1 MLSLNE
7 CKNALKRYNSDLKI
21 GKSVKYKNYYIIVGI
36 GSDPEEGS
44 MDAFYSVDRNTGKVS
59 EFPIMNHIELLS
71 EFK

>member
-21 GKSVKYKNYYIIVGI
+21 GKSVEYKNYYVIVGI

>member
-7 CKNALKRYNSDLKI
+7 CKNTLQQYNSDLKI
-21 GKSVKYKNYYIIVGI
+21 GKSVEYKNYYVIVGI

-59 EFPIMNHIELLS
+59 EFPKMNHIELLS

>member
-21 GKSVKYKNYYIIVGI
+21 GKSVEYKNYIVIVGI